1 MKIFELFEEKE
12 KESLLPVDSIAMALF
27 KKKAGEVKDPKRDK
41 EKTYI
46 GVQHEASVIKR
57 QDGKTLYL
65 TFDNSTDSGEFEID
79 SFTPLKI
86 ERGTEIDKKIKKAFS
101 KHEIESKKKISYMVK
116 GDVSYL
122 REIHLG
128 KKLGRPAVRFVHDL
142 IKILKILNSEKDQN
156 TEEE

>member
-1 MKIFELFEEKE
+1 MKILELFEEKE

-27 KKKAGEVKDPKRDK
+27 KKKSGEVKDPKRDK
-41 EKTYI
+41 EKIYI
-46 GVQHEASVIKR
+46 GVQHEASIIKKP
-57 QDGKTLYL
+57 DGKSLYL

-86 ERGTEIDKKIKKAFS
+86 ERGTEIDKKIKKAFN

-128 KKLGRPAVRFVHDL
+128 KKLGRSAVRFVHEL
-142 IKILKILNSEKDQN
+142 IKILNSAGKDKD